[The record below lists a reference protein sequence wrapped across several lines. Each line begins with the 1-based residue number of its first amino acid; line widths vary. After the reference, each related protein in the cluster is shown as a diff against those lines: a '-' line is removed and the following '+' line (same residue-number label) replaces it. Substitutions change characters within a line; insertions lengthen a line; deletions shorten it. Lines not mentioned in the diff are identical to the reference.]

1 MKILAI
7 SLGGACLLVAACNRE
22 SEAQRI
28 QNAVGN
34 TLAPN
39 GNVQQVAMTRGADN
53 NYSGTA
59 TVRRADGRS
68 VPYTCTAR
76 QDASAGQWQILC
88 LQAID
93 QALLDELEANMR
105 RSLEGQRVTV
115 GEIEFTRRD
124 DNNVTGFAQVTDPTT
139 GETARLVCGGARPPN
154 GGRIEV
160 ACNVPGGPASAAGA
174 APQAGEGQPAEPE
187 EQAPAE

>member
-1 MKILAI
+1 MKNLALSI
-7 SLGGACLLVAACNRE
+7 SAACLLLAACNRE
-22 SEAQRI
+22 DEGQFI
-28 QNAVGN
+28 HNAVGN
-34 TLAPN
+34 TLASN

-68 VPYTCTAR
+68 IPYNCTAR
-76 QDASAGQWQILC
+76 RDAAARQWQIRC

-93 QALLDELEANMR
+93 QVLLDELETNMR
-105 RSLEGQRVTV
+105 RSLEGQQLTV

-124 DNNVTGFAQVTDPTT
+124 ENNVTGFAQVSDPTT

-154 GGRIEV
+154 GGQIEV
-160 ACNVPGGPASAAGA
+160 SCNVPGGPPSGV
-174 APQAGEGQPAEPE
+174 APRAGEAPPAEQP
-187 EQAPAE
+187 APAE